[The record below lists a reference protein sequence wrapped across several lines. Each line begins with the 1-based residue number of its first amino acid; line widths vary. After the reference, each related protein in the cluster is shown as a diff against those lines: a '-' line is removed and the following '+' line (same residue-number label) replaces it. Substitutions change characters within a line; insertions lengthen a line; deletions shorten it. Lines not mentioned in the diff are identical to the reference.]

1 MAASARSDLDDR
13 VRCIVADWGTSNFRA
28 WALAADG
35 TVLHSLSD
43 HRGLLSVEDG
53 RFAETFRAVCGPW
66 LEGAGRL
73 PAILS
78 GMIGS
83 RRGWKEA
90 PYLAAPISLDALAKN
105 LCPVGEIAG
114 AMVCIV
120 PGISLDDHA
129 EPLGEPDV
137 MRGEEAQIL
146 GALHALGRR
155 SGSFLLPGTHSKW
168 TIVSEGRLTAFRTY
182 MTGEVFGLMR
192 KTGTIAQLI
201 EGETIEPPAFRRGV
215 ARAKA
220 GAGRDLLHALFGT
233 RAQSLLGRLP
243 GSDVAGYLSGLLI
256 GSELW
261 DGLAWLERRG
271 QPDELVAIGTPA
283 MLDNYRLAAEV
294 FGRDLA
300 TLDSAVVLP
309 PALFAIAVSA
319 GLVDRPAREA
329 AP

>member
-1 MAASARSDLDDR
+1 MAASARSDLGGPI
-13 VRCIVADWGTSNFRA
+13 RCIVADWGTSNFRA
-28 WALAADG
+28 WALAGDG
-35 TVLHSLSD
+35 AVLDSLSD
-43 HRGLLSVEDG
+43 PRGLLSVENG

-66 LEGAGRL
+66 LEGAERL

-90 PYLAAPISLDALAKN
+90 PYLPAPVSLDSLASN
-105 LCPVGEIAG
+105 LCPLGEVAG
-114 AMVCIV
+114 AMVSIV
-120 PGISLDDHA
+120 PGVCLED
-129 EPLGEPDV
+129 PVEPDV

-168 TIVSEGRLTAFRTY
+168 AIVSEGRLMTFRTY
-182 MTGEVFGLMR
+182 MTGEVFGLLR

-201 EGETIEPPAFRRGV
+201 EGEAIDPAALRRGA
-215 ARAKA
+215 ARAKS

-243 GSDVAGYLSGLLI
+243 GSEVAGYLSGLLI
-256 GSELW
+256 GSEFCDAL
-261 DGLAWLERRG
+261 DWLQRRG
-271 QPDELVAIGTPA
+271 KPEELVAIGAPA
-283 MLDNYRLAAEV
+283 MLESYRLAAEV
-294 FGRDLA
+294 FGIDLA
-300 TLDSAVVLP
+300 VLDSAAVLP

-319 GLVDRPAREA
+319 GLLDAAPARKT